1 MSHFVK
7 KVFNFYYF
15 MNLNLS
21 DTKMFLE
28 QLSPQGLIRYLMD
41 VENEVIDPAFYEL
54 SDNMEQPLCHYFIN
68 SSHNTYLSGHQVTG
82 KTEAEMYRQVLLSGC
97 RCIELDCWDDRNL
110 DEPIIT
116 HGLTFCTQ
124 ILFKDAIE
132 AIKESAFK
140 TSPYPVLLSFE
151 NHCRLV

>member
-1 MSHFVK
+1 
-7 KVFNFYYF
+7 
-15 MNLNLS
+15 
-21 DTKMFLE
+21 
-28 QLSPQGLIRYLMD
+28 MD
-41 VENEVIDPAFYEL
+41 VENEVVDPAIYEL
-54 SDNMEQPLCHYFIN
+54 SDDMDQPLCHYFIN

-82 KTEAEMYRQVLLSGC
+82 KTEAEMYRQVLLGGC
-97 RCIELDCWDDRNL
+97 RCVELDCWDDRNL

-132 AIKESAFK
+132 AIKECAFK

-151 NHCRLV
+151 NHCRFASFLFIHFENSSFFIFIIK